1 MENNIYKK
9 IFDLQSEIG
18 VISKDAKNPF
28 FKSKYFDINS
38 LIKQLHPLL
47 IKNKLVLL
55 QPIVNGSVKTII
67 AGLDGSSVESS
78 LELPTNLDAQK
89 IGSAITYYRRY
100 TLASLLGLQA
110 VDDDGNNT
118 ASVASKLTP
127 PKPLPTTTKDKVLS
141 KEEVMKL
148 LPDMQKHIRSGN
160 TIEEKVKRFNDLK
173 LKYAVQLTAV
183 AVAKLEAASK

>member
-1 MENNIYKK
+1 MATKTTASKESNIYKK

-18 VISKDAKNPF
+18 AISKEADNPF
-28 FKSKYFDINS
+28 FRSKYFDINS

-55 QPIVNGSVKTII
+55 QPLVDGTVKSII
-67 AGLDGSSVESS
+67 SDLDGNSVESS

-110 VDDDGNNT
+110 EDDDGNKA
-118 ASVASKLTP
+118 ASNVSSSVKKED
-127 PKPLPTTTKDKVLS
+127 PKEDKFSAAQKYIKNHKDKQAGYDISVNAYTFT
-141 KEEVMKL
+141 E
-148 LPDMQKHIRSGN
+148 
-160 TIEEKVKRFNDLK
+160 EEKKVLKSLVK
-173 LKYAVQLTAV
+173 
-183 AVAKLEAASK
+183 

>member
-118 ASVASKLTP
+118 ASVASK
-127 PKPLPTTTKDKVLS
+127 
-141 KEEVMKL
+141 
-148 LPDMQKHIRSGN
+148 QKHIRSGN

>member
-1 MENNIYKK
+1 MTTKTTASKASNIYKK

-18 VISKDAKNPF
+18 AISKEADNPF

-55 QPIVNGSVKTII
+55 QPLVDGTVKSII
-67 AGLDGSSVESS
+67 SDLDGNSVESS

-110 VDDDGNNT
+110 EDDDGNKA
-118 ASVASKLTP
+118 ASNVSSSVKKED
-127 PKPLPTTTKDKVLS
+127 PKEDKFSAAQKYIKNHKDKQAGYDISVNAYTFT
-141 KEEVMKL
+141 E
-148 LPDMQKHIRSGN
+148 
-160 TIEEKVKRFNDLK
+160 EEKKVLKSLVK
-173 LKYAVQLTAV
+173 
-183 AVAKLEAASK
+183 